1 MPSGS
6 KGSDGR
12 TGSEGVGRACGS
24 RWSTGLG
31 AQPAG
36 CTRALLALRSAPAPL
51 STSDSPHPDHWG
63 DALLW
68 SPRLGCPLS
77 PQPPDGGSQRIPPAS
92 GHLPEVDTCRGTIH
106 RVQKDFYRRIKTLEP
121 QSQGDSSHEENAL
134 HWQTTSWLD
143 CASVIRAHT
152 FLVCRCE

>member
-1 MPSGS
+1 MKEWGGPVGHAGALAWEPNPRAAHVPSWPCGQPLLHSAPPTPHTLTTGEMPSSGHP
-6 KGSDGR
+6 GWAVPFLLNPR
-12 TGSEGVGRACGS
+12 T
-24 RWSTGLG
+24 
-31 AQPAG
+31 
-36 CTRALLALRSAPAPL
+36 
-51 STSDSPHPDHWG
+51 
-63 DALLW
+63 
-68 SPRLGCPLS
+68 
-77 PQPPDGGSQRIPPAS
+77 GGSQRIPPAS
-92 GHLPEVDTCRGTIH
+92 GQLPEMDTCRGTIH